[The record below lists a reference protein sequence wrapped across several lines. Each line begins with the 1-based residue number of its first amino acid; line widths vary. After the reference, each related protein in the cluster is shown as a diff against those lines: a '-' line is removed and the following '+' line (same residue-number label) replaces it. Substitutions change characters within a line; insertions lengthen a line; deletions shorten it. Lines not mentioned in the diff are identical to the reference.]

1 MLSRIFKPNY
11 LYDLLRIG
19 SKNDG
24 GYLVE
29 RQSLEKTE
37 FLLSFG
43 ISTNWDFEEDFIKF
57 KNIGFI
63 AFDGSIDKNFW
74 INQKKIAIKKSL
86 KLSFK
91 KLIDYYF
98 LQKRF
103 KSFFNTNNLKVN
115 YISNTL
121 NNSMTLDQ
129 VFQLTKSNHNFLK
142 IDIEGSEYKILND
155 ILRYQK
161 RITGIA
167 IEFHNCRLNLNKISN
182 FIKCFSLELV
192 NIHANNYDL
201 DYKKNIP
208 NTLEITFARNPVGIA
223 EFKNLPHNLDNPNR
237 LKSPEINLEFNE

>member
-1 MLSRIFKPNY
+1 MLPKIFKPNF

-19 SKNDG
+19 SKYDG

-43 ISTNWDFEEDFIKF
+43 ISTNWDFEEDFIRF

-63 AFDGSIDKNFW
+63 AFDGSIDENFW

-98 LQKRF
+98 IKKKF
-103 KSFFNTNNLKVN
+103 KSFFNSNNLKIK

-121 NNSMTLDQ
+121 NNSMTIDQ

-142 IDIEGSEYKILND
+142 IDIEGSEYEILND
-155 ILRYQK
+155 IIRYQK
-161 RITGIA
+161 RITGLA
-167 IEFHNCRLNLNKISN
+167 IEFHNCRLNLDKIIK
-182 FIKCFSLELV
+182 FIKSISLELV
-192 NIHANNYDL
+192 HIHANNYDK
-201 DYKKNIP
+201 DHQKNIP
-208 NTLEITFARNPVGIA
+208 NTLEITFARKPVGIA

-237 LKSPEINLEFNE
+237 LKSPEINLKFND